1 LTGLVVV
8 TDLDG
13 TLLDH
18 DTYSAE
24 PAGPALEAM
33 AERGV
38 PLIMASSKTRA
49 EMLALQGA
57 LNIHGPFI
65 CENGAAI
72 CVPEAGG
79 ADAAE
84 ALEALVPPRSDV
96 LAVLRRLRDENGFRF
111 KGFADCDVA
120 EIARMTGL
128 PLEQAALAAER
139 EYSEPLCWQDS
150 EEAKT
155 CFLEALAAAGLT
167 ALQGG
172 RFLSVA
178 GRTDKGRALA
188 RLRERYT
195 GAHVIALG
203 DSPNDEA
210 MLSAADIAVIIK
222 SARSD
227 SIRAEGAG
235 RVIRTTLPG
244 PEGWREAVLPLL
256 EEFQ

>member
-1 LTGLVVV
+1 MTGLVVV

-24 PAGPALEAM
+24 PARPALAAM
-33 AERGV
+33 AERGI

-49 EMLALQGA
+49 EMRALQQT

-72 CVPEAGG
+72 CVPPAGESG
-79 ADAAE
+79 DADVV
-84 ALEALVPPRSDV
+84 EALVPPRTEV
-96 LAVLRRLRDENGFRF
+96 LAVLRRLRDDDGFRF
-111 KGFADCDVA
+111 KGFADCDTE
-120 EIARMTGL
+120 EIAGMTGL
-128 PLEQAALAAER
+128 PLEQAVLAAER

-150 EEAKT
+150 EQRKT
-155 CFLEALAAAGLT
+155 RFLEALATAGLS

-178 GRTDKGRALA
+178 GRTNKGRALA
-188 RLRERYT
+188 RLRERYA
-195 GAHVIALG
+195 GARIIALG

-222 SARSD
+222 SARSE
-227 SIRAEGAG
+227 SMRAEGAG
-235 RVIRTTLPG
+235 RVLRTTLPG
-244 PEGWREAVLPLL
+244 PDGWREAVLPLL